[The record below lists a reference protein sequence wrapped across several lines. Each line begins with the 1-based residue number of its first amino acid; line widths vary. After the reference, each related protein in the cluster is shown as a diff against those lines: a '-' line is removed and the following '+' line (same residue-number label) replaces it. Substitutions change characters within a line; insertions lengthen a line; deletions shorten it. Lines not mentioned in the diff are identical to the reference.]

1 MRPNFTVTW
10 AIALRDF
17 RSFFASPKG
26 LAIFFFFLIFMGFFF
41 HSFIGTFIDIQQQAA
56 MRGGQAP
63 PLERMFTA
71 LFYNLYFILV
81 LIVPAVTM
89 ASFAEEN
96 KNHSIRLL
104 HTAPLR
110 PLHIVLGKFLATLMM
125 MSLVLLASFIFPLFT
140 IGYGNPDLGVILS
153 AYLGLFLLVCSQLS
167 LGIWISSMTKN
178 QFLAFLFTMFG
189 LFLLLILNWL
199 VPNLSGGGVTE
210 GILKYLASWGHLE
223 QLLKGMITFK
233 DIFYFIC
240 FTSLF
245 LFFTNVVLDSQ
256 RWR

>member
-1 MRPNFTVTW
+1 MKPNFAVTW
-10 AIALRDF
+10 TIARRDF
-17 RSFFASPKG
+17 GSFFSSPKG
-26 LAIFFFFLIFMGFFF
+26 MAIFFFFLIFMGVFF
-41 HSFIGTFIDIQQQAA
+41 HSFIETFVNMQQRAPA
-56 MRGGQAP
+56 MGGQAP
-63 PLERMFTA
+63 TLEQLLTA
-71 LFYNLYFILV
+71 LFHNLHFILI

-104 HTAPLR
+104 LTAPIR
-110 PLHIVLGKFLATLMM
+110 PVNIVLGKFLAALMM
-125 MSLVLLASFIFPLFT
+125 MSLVLVASSVFPLFT
-140 IGYGNPDLGVILS
+140 VKYGNPDIGVILT
-153 AYLGLFLLVCSQLS
+153 AYLGLFLLISAQLS

-199 VPNLSGGGVTE
+199 APNLSGGGVAE
-210 GILKYLASWGHLE
+210 DVLKYLASMEHLE
-223 QLLKGMITFK
+223 TMMKGMITVK